1 MSEHRVRDNG
11 TGPAGHREA
20 SAGRESNSGLRWRGE
35 GRAGGRLRVAVIG
48 GGFMAEVHSRAARAA
63 RAELVGIVSSS
74 PERSAAA
81 ADRLG
86 AGRAYS
92 SLEELLTDDSIDLV
106 HVTTPNALHAE
117 QAGAV
122 LASGKHV
129 VCEKPLATAAADA
142 EALVLAAAGR
152 TATVP
157 FVYRFH
163 PMVRE
168 ARARFA
174 SGAAGRVLTVNASY
188 LQDWLLVSADD
199 NWRVDAT
206 QGGRSRAFADIG
218 SHLVDLVEFV
228 SGDRVARVSAVTK
241 TLFAERATHSAI
253 TTEDA
258 VAVVVQTV
266 SGAIGTL
273 LVSQVAP
280 GRKNRLW
287 LEIAGSAES
296 VAFDQEQP
304 ESLWVGRRSGS
315 LVIPRDA
322 DQLDPDA
329 ARLCVVPAGHPQGYQ
344 DAFNAFVADS
354 YAAVAGESPD
364 GLPRFEDGLRAVRI
378 TDAVLDS
385 AEAGTWIE
393 MG

>member
-1 MSEHRVRDNG
+1 MTDDERRSVSASESGGLSRRDES
-11 TGPAGHREA
+11 TAG
-20 SAGRESNSGLRWRGE
+20 S
-35 GRAGGRLRVAVIG
+35 RLRVAIVG

-63 RAELVGIVSSS
+63 RAELAGIVSST

-86 AGRAYS
+86 IGRAYA
-92 SLEELLTDDSIDLV
+92 SLEEVLDDDSIDVV
-106 HVTTPNALHAE
+106 HVTTPNALHAS
-117 QAGAV
+117 QAAAV
-122 LASGKHV
+122 LASGKDV
-129 VCEKPLATAAADA
+129 VCEKPLATTVADA
-142 EALVLAAAGR
+142 EALVAAAAGR

-163 PMVRE
+163 PLVRE

-174 SGAAGRVLTVNASY
+174 SGAAGQVLTVNGSY
-188 LQDWLLVSADD
+188 LQDWLLAAGDD
-199 NWRVDAT
+199 NWRVDSE

-228 SGDRVARVSAVTK
+228 SGDRVARLSATK
-241 TLFAERATHSAI
+241 RTVFAERAAHAGI

-258 VAVVVQTV
+258 AAVVIETA

-304 ESLWVGRRSGS
+304 ETLWVGRRSGS
-315 LVIPRDA
+315 LLVPRDA
-322 DQLDPDA
+322 DQLSADA
-329 ARLCVVPAGHPQGYQ
+329 ARLCVVPSGHPQGYQ

-354 YAAVAGESPD
+354 YAAVAGQSPD

-378 TDAVLDS
+378 TDAVIDS
-385 AEAGTWIE
+385 AESGTWIE
-393 MG
+393 MGTN

>member
-1 MSEHRVRDNG
+1 VSGSESGGLSRRDES
-11 TGPAGHREA
+11 TAG
-20 SAGRESNSGLRWRGE
+20 S
-35 GRAGGRLRVAVIG
+35 RLRVAIVG

-63 RAELVGIVSSS
+63 RAELAGIVSSS

-81 ADRLG
+81 AERLG
-86 AGRAYS
+86 IGRAYG
-92 SLEELLTDDSIDLV
+92 SLDEVLADDTIDVV
-106 HVTTPNALHAE
+106 HVTTPNALHAS
-117 QAGAV
+117 QAAAV
-122 LASGKHV
+122 LASGKDV
-129 VCEKPLATAAADA
+129 VCEKPLATTVADA
-142 EALVLAAAGR
+142 EALVAAAAGR

-163 PMVRE
+163 PLVRE

-174 SGAAGRVLTVNASY
+174 SGAAGQVLTVNASY
-188 LQDWLLVSADD
+188 LQDWLLASGDD
-199 NWRVDAT
+199 NWRVDSA

-228 SGDRVARVSAVTK
+228 SGDRVARVSAKKRTV
-241 TLFAERATHSAI
+241 FAERASHSGI

-258 VAVVVQTV
+258 AAVVIETA

-304 ESLWVGRRSGS
+304 ETLWVGRRSGS
-315 LVIPRDA
+315 LLVPRDA
-322 DQLDPDA
+322 DQLSDDA
-329 ARLCVVPAGHPQGYQ
+329 ARLCVVPSGHPQGYQ

-354 YAAVAGESPD
+354 YAAVAGETPE

-378 TDAVLDS
+378 TDAVIDA
-385 AEAGTWIE
+385 AESGAWIE
-393 MG
+393 LGAAR